1 MNNIRKTLL
10 ALALALP
17 TAAVLADPAS
27 QQSAPAATP
36 QVATTGAHLGVMVR
50 NLPPFMAAQLPAE
63 IARGQGIMIVQVEP
77 DSPAAKAGLQNYDVL
92 LSYDDQKLFSPDQ
105 LLALVASDQPGREVT
120 LQVVRNGKVQSLQV
134 QLGQRTA
141 PPARPMPRPWQPT
154 PWQMPHPMMPMPPM
168 QGPEQTPGSVSG
180 TFESLHVEK
189 LDNGRYRA
197 AIEYIGPDGKKL
209 SHVYEGSRNEVRQQ
223 IQQSQDLPMPARKQL
238 LNALGMQ
245 LRLPPMPLPGFDG
258 PFDPDQLL
266 QQWRQHGW
274 GR

>member
-10 ALALALP
+10 ALSLALP
-17 TAAVLADPAS
+17 TAAVLADPAP
-27 QQSAPAATP
+27 QQLAPAVTP
-36 QVATTGAHLGVMVR
+36 QVAAAGAHLGVRVR
-50 NLPPFMAAQLPAE
+50 NIPPFMAAQLPVE
-63 IARGQGIMIVQVEP
+63 VARGQGIMIVQIQP

-105 LLALVASDQPGREVT
+105 LSALVASDQPGRKVT
-120 LQVVRNGKVQSLQV
+120 LQVVCNGKVQSLQV
-134 QLGQRTA
+134 QLGQRSA
-141 PPARPMPRPWQPT
+141 PPAMPMPRPWQRA
-154 PWQMPHPMMPMPPM
+154 PWQMPHPMMPPM
-168 QGPEQTPGSVSG
+168 QGPEQTPGNVNG
-180 TFESLHVEK
+180 TFESLNVER

-209 SHVYEGSRNEVRQQ
+209 SHVYEGSRNDLRQQ

-238 LNALGMQ
+238 LNALGMH

-258 PFDPDQLL
+258 PFDPDQLM
-266 QQWRQHGW
+266 QQWREHGW